1 MGNKVIIEDA
11 IIDKNARIGN
21 DVMLSPKGLKDGWA
35 DEGQNVYIRDGVLVV
50 VKNAVVDS
58 GTKLGRF

>member
-1 MGNKVIIEDA
+1 
-11 IIDKNARIGN
+11 
-21 DVMLSPKGLKDGWA
+21 MLSPKGLKDGWA